1 MKSIIL
7 PSSHIIFDYFPN
19 LESENKSF
27 TEFKNETK
35 HKLKMIY
42 TDSDRFVLQRE
53 IISTEHVNWRYPLMT
68 PYFIKEEIKNKNV
81 LHIGSR
87 GGELD
92 EGMGAYAKFI
102 LSVKLQNEWCQISR
116 KRKIKCERRLVNSKS
131 QDLTSDDLKNI
142 EVCYTYTNFKDDPI
156 LIRDAYHKNNSI
168 IFYVVCAQQEDK
180 LRPLLND
187 LRLFS
192 EENELEV
199 DYVPILFD
207 ESVDYQKLY
216 SNDESYLP
224 PQYPVIAPTVFTDL
238 KNNEWNSTETFGDQW
253 GVMLLLKLG

>member
-81 LHIGSR
+81 
-87 GGELD
+87 
-92 EGMGAYAKFI
+92 
-102 LSVKLQNEWCQISR
+102 QISHNGYKVFSLQDIR
-116 KRKIKCERRLVNSKS
+116 KRHAL
-131 QDLTSDDLKNI
+131 L
-142 EVCYTYTNFKDDPI
+142 YFKDLFPYEII
-156 LIRDAYHKNNSI
+156 LIIGEKWA
-168 IFYVVCAQQEDK
+168 
-180 LRPLLND
+180 
-187 LRLFS
+187 
-192 EENELEV
+192 EL
-199 DYVPILFD
+199 
-207 ESVDYQKLY
+207 
-216 SNDESYLP
+216 
-224 PQYPVIAPTVFTDL
+224 
-238 KNNEWNSTETFGDQW
+238 
-253 GVMLLLKLG
+253 